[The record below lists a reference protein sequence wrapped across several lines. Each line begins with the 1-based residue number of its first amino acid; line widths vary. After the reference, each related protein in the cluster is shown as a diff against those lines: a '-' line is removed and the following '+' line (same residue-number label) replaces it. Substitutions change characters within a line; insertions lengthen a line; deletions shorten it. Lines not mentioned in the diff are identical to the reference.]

1 MPVKIGSK
9 KSFKKTLLGD
19 ELQTL
24 NGERFFEILKRA
36 TAEMLGTAILL
47 GLGCMST
54 KDTTGGA
61 ASHLNIVLSFAFAV
75 ATSVMIFGHI
85 SGSHINPAL
94 SLVGVVMG
102 KISLQIFVVYT
113 IAQCIGAT
121 LGYSIAR
128 SLFPA
133 HYLGETFCCTLP
145 NPNVELS
152 QAFSAE
158 FLLTVIIAM
167 VLCAAWDYKCLD
179 KHDSLPLKFGFAVTA
194 LAIPGAQFAGC
205 SINPARSF
213 GPALVTG
220 HWENHWVYWVAPL
233 SGAFVGSFI
242 YRVLFYDN
250 PDKHNT
256 VTYDTNESVKLQTL
270 DEA

>member
-1 MPVKIGSK
+1 M
-9 KSFKKTLLGD
+9 LLC
-19 ELQTL
+19 ET
-24 NGERFFEILKRA
+24 FHY
-36 TAEMLGTAILL
+36 
-47 GLGCMST
+47 
-54 KDTTGGA
+54 
-61 ASHLNIVLSFAFAV
+61 SHFQ
-75 ATSVMIFGHI
+75 IFGHI

-128 SLFPA
+128 IFVVYTIAQCIGATLGYSIARMWFHFIIFP
-133 HYLGETFCCTLP
+133 F
-145 NPNVELS
+145 
-152 QAFSAE
+152 Q
-158 FLLTVIIAM
+158 
-167 VLCAAWDYKCLD
+167 
-179 KHDSLPLKFGFAVTA
+179 
-194 LAIPGAQFAGC
+194 AQFAGC

-256 VTYDTNESVKLQTL
+256 VTYDTNESVKLQTV